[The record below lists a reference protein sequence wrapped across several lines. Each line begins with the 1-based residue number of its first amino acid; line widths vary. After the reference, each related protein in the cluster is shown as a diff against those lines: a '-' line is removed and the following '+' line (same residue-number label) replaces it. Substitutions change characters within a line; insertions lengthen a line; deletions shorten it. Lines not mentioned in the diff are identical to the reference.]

1 MLRRVAARA
10 CVLCLTPASVRA
22 QSAALTVRAT
32 SADVHQAASTGT
44 PTSGHAQGGAVLAV
58 SRELGSWVK
67 VSWPDARD
75 GAGYLHVSTGSLTHA
90 TAPAPAAAPA
100 AARIEPAASVSSSS
114 AAARS
119 SAGEQLVPRSSYVTP
134 PTHIVGVGGLLGGS
148 TFGYGV
154 TGRVWSKDRL
164 GFQLRFS
171 HSSVTIDPS
180 PDRLSSTQFAPSV
193 LYSWPDK
200 VTDSVWVRP
209 YVGGGPNIHHQTVN
223 VGLLGAGGTMSDTSL
238 GFQSFGGG
246 ELTFPNV
253 PRFAVS
259 AELGYRWTKAPF
271 PGFDLGGVGVAV
283 SAHWYVR

>member
-1 MLRRVAARA
+1 MLRHVAAVA
-10 CVLCLTPASVRA
+10 IVLCLTPSSVYA
-22 QSAALTVRAT
+22 QSAAFTVST
-32 SADVHQAASTGT
+32 NSADVYQAPSTG
-44 PTSGHAQGGAVLAV
+44 SSVIGHAQRGAVLPV
-58 SRELGSWVK
+58 TRELGSWVK

-75 GAGYLHVSTGSLTHA
+75 GAGYVHVSTGSLT
-90 TAPAPAAAPA
+90 TASAAAPA
-100 AARIEPAASVSSSS
+100 AAPRVEPVSPAPGSS
-114 AAARS
+114 AATRT
-119 SAGEQLVPRSSYVTP
+119 SAGEQLVPRASYVTP

-164 GFQLRFS
+164 GFQLRLS

-209 YVGGGPNIHHQTVN
+209 YVGGGPNIHHQTLN
-223 VGLLGAGGTMSDTSL
+223 LGLLGAGGTMSDTSF

-246 ELTFPNV
+246 ELTFPSV

-259 AELGYRWTKAPF
+259 AELGYRWTQTPF
-271 PGFDLGGVGVAV
+271 AGYDLGGMGVAV